1 MPSGCGGGAGDVQPR
16 VKSTPLHRSG
26 HTAPMQRRRNKRGL
40 CDVADRCSIAKLG
53 RKLLQ
58 RPLAGMAT
66 MAGWHP
72 KAAGLLA
79 AQFLPLDQWRR
90 HAWPVA
96 ILLLLLLPVIN
107 ATFLWFEDRYLGA
120 HFESSS
126 GHHSPIHRHS
136 SEVAKPPEIRQKS
149 WQMSENGR
157 PCVIR
162 IAPNWGPFPGHF
174 EKRPPI

>member
-1 MPSGCGGGAGDVQPR
+1 
-16 VKSTPLHRSG
+16 
-26 HTAPMQRRRNKRGL
+26 
-40 CDVADRCSIAKLG
+40 
-53 RKLLQ
+53 
-58 RPLAGMAT
+58 

-126 GHHSPIHRHS
+126 GHQWPFRQRSEKPSMRPVSCILQRNAARDPAPSPRIH
-136 SEVAKPPEIRQKS
+136 PQQQQLGWLRQS
-149 WQMSENGR
+149 FWS
-157 PCVIR
+157 
-162 IAPNWGPFPGHF
+162 
-174 EKRPPI
+174 